1 MSTININDRFGENKA
16 ICSWKEVGLHFIE
29 NIRWFAWIGV
39 PWSSWVL
46 DDAFPRQAVPDVVA
60 RFVVRENPWT
70 QCWHG
75 ALCQARGMA
84 LGMTRH
90 WRTTWKLEEWK
101 SWDLKKAGVSK
112 ELLSTEKET
121 WSGLRRAQDVP
132 RKMISGGGALS
143 DRERGSGHRPGCGR
157 TREVRLRNCVR
168 VRDRHRHKAALTQG
182 LTRKADC
189 AVAGNAA
196 TYAIPYKC

>member
-1 MSTININDRFGENKA
+1 MSTININDRFGENNA
-16 ICSWKEVGLHFIE
+16 ICSWKEVDLHFIE

-84 LGMTRH
+84 LGMTWH

-112 ELLSTEKET
+112 ELLSAEKET
-121 WSGLRRAQDVP
+121 WGGLGRAQDVP
-132 RKMISGGGALS
+132 RKMISGGEPYLIGKGAVGIGLAV
-143 DRERGSGHRPGCGR
+143 EGHEKCVWGIVWVSETDTDTKRPWH
-157 TREVRLRNCVR
+157 TVSQE
-168 VRDRHRHKAALTQG
+168 KLTV
-182 LTRKADC
+182 L
-189 AVAGNAA
+189 
-196 TYAIPYKC
+196 